1 MPTQPMVRT
10 VDRRR
15 WWWSM
20 SRQRSPSSSLRR
32 MQVFAASQKPGVVAV
47 LYLAVQE
54 GAQFAG

>member
-1 MPTQPMVRT
+1 
-10 VDRRR
+10 
-15 WWWSM
+15 
-20 SRQRSPSSSLRR
+20 